1 MHIIQTLMHDD
12 YLVGIR
18 IPSHK
23 VKEYAATSEDV
34 SILSEDEED
43 VITYYKLTEDCTE
56 PSK

>member
-1 MHIIQTLMHDD
+1 MHDD
-12 YLVGIR
+12 YLVRIR

-23 VKEYAATSEDV
+23 VKEYSAISEDV
-34 SILSEDEED
+34 SILSEDEEY